1 MGIKKELDF
10 NDTYTAFK
18 SVSNFELKKKYA
30 IFGLLNQKVIVNIG
44 TYLVQM
50 ALNLGLPVRKIIEK
64 TIFDIFCGGENLEKC
79 KIKIEDLSKDRIGAI
94 LDYSVEGEDDEES
107 FEKTKNN
114 ILETIMVAS
123 KNHSQIPFAVFKVSG
138 IGNSKFM
145 QAEVEKNIPEIQKT
159 IERFDIIIKTAVDNN
174 VKILIDAE
182 ETWIQDFIDDLALKA
197 MKKYNI
203 NGKNLVYN
211 TYQMYRKAAF
221 GILKNHLEIAK
232 NEKFKIGAKIV
243 RGAYMEKERE
253 RAAELNYEDPIQVDK
268 NATDTDFNAALK
280 YSFDNLEHIS
290 LCIGTHNE
298 ESTQLG
304 VSLLSEKGLDSND
317 SRIYFA
323 QLLGMCDT
331 ISYKLA
337 ENKFNVA
344 KYVPFG
350 PLEAVIPYLFRRAK
364 ENTSVAGQSSREF
377 SLIKNEMKRRKL
389 NG

>member
-1 MGIKKELDF
+1 MGIKKPLDF

-79 KIKIEDLSKDRIGAI
+79 KIKIEDLSKDSIGAI

-123 KNHSQIPFAVFKVSG
+123 KN
-138 IGNSKFM
+138 
-145 QAEVEKNIPEIQKT
+145 PEIQKT
-159 IERFDIIIKTAVDNN
+159 IERFEIIIKTAVENN

-232 NEKFKIGAKIV
+232 NGKFKIGAKIV

-280 YSFDNLEHIS
+280 YSFDNVEHIS